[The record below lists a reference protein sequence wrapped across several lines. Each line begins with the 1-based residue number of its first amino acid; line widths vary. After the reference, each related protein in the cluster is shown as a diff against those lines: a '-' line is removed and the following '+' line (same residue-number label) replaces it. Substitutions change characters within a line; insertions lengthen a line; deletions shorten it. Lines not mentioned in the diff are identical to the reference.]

1 MNNGDDALPLGDVRF
16 FDNYVPVIE
25 ADDYTIS
32 VTQTA
37 HSGDT
42 AHPLDQQFTATQ
54 DFTVL
59 APRFAL
65 PAADVQSVF
74 PPDNATGVFD
84 QNLPHVVLTQRALP
98 WERLIKEG
106 DATTSGIPW
115 MALLLFTEDEI
126 IPPGGAPL
134 SSVLANPTLI
144 GTYPVN
150 AAADAVGTLRL
161 TAGGSGYTSAPTV
174 TLEGGGGTGA
184 TATATVTDGAIG
196 TLTLNAGGSGYT
208 SAPTISFV
216 GGGGAGAT
224 ADAMLADSL
233 LSPADPQTL
242 APAVVSEA
250 EDETTCTAIDISIE
264 TFTKVT
270 PRLSEL
276 PFLAHVREV
285 NAALPHKTTDQAM
298 GDGWFSVVIC
308 NRFPSAPDSAPSPS
322 ATGTRNIVHL
332 VSLEGFV
339 PYLVDSPAFPEGK
352 TKVRLASLR
361 SWSFT
366 CQAEAGN
373 FADLM
378 KNLIASEAQGG
389 DGLRLRLPVTGDLSA
404 PDSPAFYAQQAL
416 RQGYAALAYD
426 TRIGDE
432 TFGWYHGAFVPH
444 PIESFS
450 EAQGFDS
457 SAAATIYDKTT
468 GTFDLSYAAGLEI
481 GRLLALS
488 DRAFSTNKMRAQKA
502 LRKSVNLLRER
513 TGHRQDIR
521 TLDESPPDATRLGEL
536 LRPKAVSRSLMSW
549 LGDSAAQRLPNPQVA
564 VSMNSQPTN
573 KTNKMYAAPDDTPPT
588 AAATTSLRD
597 LHGCPDVQTILH
609 AEFERALQEST
620 LADVVNFQAN
630 LRLLKG
636 VPCAYLV
643 PDARM
648 LPPESIR
655 FFYVD
660 QNYLDALCDGANSIG
675 VQTTRDAAQYR
686 ILRAP
691 LRAAAIKRAHQ
702 SRARQIKRPELLQG
716 TAPGDPV
723 AGVLLRSAIVS
734 GWLGLEVKA
743 YERIVPDS
751 NPLRADPTT
760 LIPPLRMERLAPDV
774 LLCLYAQVPAWIEF
788 DEPKEGLAFG
798 VEDPLTYGGAP
809 QVALRYLDAGAN
821 MGMTTGTTVSLDA
834 AYLRDTT
841 SRVVNIETWQNYLS
855 NQVPASQTK
864 WGAAAFAIQMVRA
877 PEQMVFQN
885 VLNPPATPKEDEH
898 ER

>member
-1 MNNGDDALPLGDVRF
+1 MSNGDDPLPLGDIRF
-16 FDNYVPVIE
+16 FDNYVPAIE

-42 AHPLDQQFTATQ
+42 AHTLDQRFTATQ

-84 QNLPHVVLTQRALP
+84 QSLPHVVLTQRALP

-106 DATTSGIPW
+106 DETTSGVPW
-115 MALLLFTEDEI
+115 VALLLFTEDEI

-134 SSVLANPTLI
+134 SSVLANPTLV
-144 GTYPVN
+144 GTYPIN
-150 AAADAVGTLRL
+150 AASDSVGTLRL
-161 TAGGSGYTSAPTV
+161 TAGGAGYTSAPTV

-184 TATATVTDGAIG
+184 SATATVTDGAIS

-224 ADAMLADSL
+224 AAAMLADSL

-250 EDETTCTAIDISIE
+250 EDETTCTAIDISID

-270 PRLSEL
+270 PRLGEL

-298 GDGWFSVVIC
+298 GNGWFSVVIC
-308 NRFPSAPDSAPSPS
+308 NRFPASPASAPSTS

-339 PYLVDSPAFPEGK
+339 PYLVNSPAFPEGK

-366 CQAEAGN
+366 CLPEGGN

-404 PDSPAFYAQQAL
+404 PDSPAFYAQQSL

-450 EAQGFDS
+450 EAQGFGS
-457 SAAATIYDKTT
+457 SAAATVYDKTT
-468 GTFDLSYAAGLEI
+468 GTFDLTYAAAWEI

-513 TGHRQDIR
+513 TGNNRHTRFAKQ
-521 TLDESPPDATRLGEL
+521 PPTDAAASGEV
-536 LRPKAVSRSLMSW
+536 LRAKQVSRSLMNW
-549 LGDSAAQRLPNPQVA
+549 LADSAAQRLPNPQVA
-564 VSMNSQPTN
+564 VSANSQSTTKRTTHAETPT
-573 KTNKMYAAPDDTPPT
+573 T
-588 AAATTSLRD
+588 AAASLREF
-597 LHGCPDVQTILH
+597 HERADVQTVLR
-609 AEFERALQEST
+609 AQFESALQEAP
-620 LADVVNFQAN
+620 LADVVNFQAD

-636 VPCAYLV
+636 IPFAYLI

-648 LPPESIR
+648 LPAESIR

-660 QNYLDALCDGANSIG
+660 PNYLDALCDGANSIG
-675 VQTTRDAAQYR
+675 VQTTRDAAQHKIIR
-686 ILRAP
+686 GA
-691 LRAAAIKRAHQ
+691 LRAAAIERAYK
-702 SRARQIKRPELLQG
+702 SRARQINRPEPLQG

-723 AGVLLRSAIVS
+723 AGVLLRSAVVS

-743 YERIVPDS
+743 FGRVVPDS
-751 NPLRADPTT
+751 NPLRADPTA
-760 LIPPLRMERLAPDV
+760 LIPPLRIERLAPDV

-798 VEDPLTYGGAP
+798 VEDPLTHGGAP

-821 MGMTTGTTVSLDA
+821 MGETTGTTVSLDA
-834 AYLRDTT
+834 DYLRDSTG
-841 SRVVNIETWQNYLS
+841 RVINIETWQNYLS

-864 WGAAAFAIQMVRA
+864 WGSAAFAIQMVRA

-885 VLNPPATPKEDEH
+885 QLNLPATQKEDEH